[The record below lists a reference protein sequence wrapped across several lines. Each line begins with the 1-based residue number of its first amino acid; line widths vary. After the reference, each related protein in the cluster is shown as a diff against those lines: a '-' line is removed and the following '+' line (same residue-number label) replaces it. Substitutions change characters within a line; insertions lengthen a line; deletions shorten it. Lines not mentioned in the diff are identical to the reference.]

1 MNKQLIFNH
10 AAFYAKHFGAEFT
23 DLMLYMERLLELESK
38 IGQFPI
44 ELSQMTQPGII
55 YFCRECL
62 GFKTKPDIMGYVR
75 FTITEESFKL
85 LKEVNIFLQLNT
97 DFNDL

>member
-10 AAFYAKHFGAEFT
+10 AAFYAKHFGTAFT
-23 DLMLYMERLLELESK
+23 DLMVYMERLFDLESK

-44 ELSQMTQPGII
+44 EYSRSCPPGIV

-62 GFKTKPDIMGYVR
+62 GFKTEPEIIGYTR
-75 FTITEESFKL
+75 FIVSEESFKL
-85 LKEVNIFLQLNT
+85 LREVNIYLQLNT

>member
-1 MNKQLIFNH
+1 MKKHLVFNH
-10 AAFYAKHFGAEFT
+10 AEFYAKYFGTEFT
-23 DLMLYMERLLELESK
+23 DLMTYMERLFSLESK

-44 ELSQMTQPGII
+44 EYSRSCHPGIV

-62 GFKTKPDIMGYVR
+62 GFKTEPDIIGYVK

-85 LKEVNIFLQLNT
+85 LKEVNIHLQLNT

>member
-10 AAFYAKHFGAEFT
+10 AAFYAKHFGTEFT
-23 DLMLYMERLLELESK
+23 DLMLYMERLFELESK
-38 IGQFPI
+38 IGHFPI
-44 ELSQMTQPGII
+44 EYSQICSPGIV

-62 GFKTKPDIMGYVR
+62 GFKTEPDIIGFVR
-75 FTITEESFKL
+75 FTVTEESFKL
-85 LKEVNIFLQLNT
+85 LKEVNIYLQLNT